1 MIWTALGLG
10 VAGLFLSAF
19 FSGSETGF
27 YRAARIR
34 LVLDALGGDKI
45 ARGLVWLTNR
55 PSMFVATTL
64 VGNNLAN
71 YMTSLAIVLATSW
84 SFESGSW
91 LPELLAPILLAPV
104 LFVYGELLPKYL
116 FLHAPNRLLRR
127 GGWLFLAFTV
137 LFFPVS
143 ALLWLLNRT
152 LAGLLGESPER
163 VRLRIARRELRGILE
178 EGHEVGILYPAQKK
192 LASGVFVSAD
202 HTVRR
207 HVVPFSEV
215 ARARSDMSKSEIL
228 GLAGRYKLSEVPIE
242 DSENAG
248 ELTTYVRVIDL
259 ALSESRELDGIRPIT
274 TVSSEATPIEA
285 LMRMHSGQE
294 SMARVV
300 DAEGETLGILYASRL
315 RKQLHQRHPEKLN
328 SPVSR
333 RGG

>member
-1 MIWTALGLG
+1 MILKALILVSVGM
-10 VAGLFLSAF
+10 FLSAF

-71 YMTSLAIVLATSW
+71 YMTSLAIVLGTSW
-84 SFESGSW
+84 FFESGSW
-91 LPELLAPILLAPV
+91 LAELLAPILLAPV

-127 GGWLFLAFTV
+127 GGWLFLVFTV

-207 HVVPFSEV
+207 HVVPLSEV
-215 ARARSDMSKSEIL
+215 ARARSGMSKSEIL
-228 GLAGRYKLSEVPIE
+228 GLASRYKLSEVPIE
-242 DSENAG
+242 DPDRSG

-259 ALSESRELDGIRPIT
+259 ALSASGELDSIRPIA

-285 LMRMHSGQE
+285 LIRMHSEQE

-300 DAEGETLGILYASRL
+300 DAEGETLGILYASQL
-315 RKQLHQRHPEKLN
+315 RKQLHQRNPERLN
-328 SPVSR
+328 SPGSR
-333 RGG
+333 RGS